1 MGILKRETDK
11 KVLGVFRVLLG
22 LVEPWRMV
30 AVEIRDEEK
39 LVEIE
44 VEWPEGLKATCPEC
58 RRACTVYDYQGMRWW
73 RHLDTMGHT
82 TRLCCRVPRS
92 DCPEHGV
99 KTVAV
104 PWAGAGS
111 RFTMEFE
118 DRSVKLL
125 LIAQSQ
131 SAAAE
136 HLALNWHQVHRIQAA
151 AVRRGLQRRS
161 TEQIS
166 RVGLDEKSFGRGHHY
181 GTVLTDLD
189 QRRVLEVVE
198 HREQSSAEKALES
211 LPAEQRGKLTAVA
224 LDMWPAFI
232 NAARSKAPNAD
243 LVHDRFHIMKH
254 LNEAVDKVRRQE
266 HAELS
271 ADSLDW
277 LSGRKY
283 LFLKSPS
290 AWKVEEKAHFKEL
303 RSKDLKVTKA
313 WGVRESFQH
322 FWSFDTRIGARSF
335 FDQWHCAAN
344 ATDLTPIQKVAAMF
358 LDHINGLLSYA
369 VHKITNAVTEGFN
382 SKIQMIKSSARG
394 FRSFE
399 NYRIAILF
407 HCGKLNL
414 YPQ

>member
-1 MGILKRETDK
+1 MKRETDK
-11 KVLGVFRVLLG
+11 KVLGVFRTLLG
-22 LVEPWRMV
+22 LPEPWRLV
-30 AVEIRDEEK
+30 GVEIKDEAK

-44 VEWPEGLKATCPEC
+44 VAWPERVKVACPEC
-58 RRACTVYDYQGMRWW
+58 HRECGVYDHQGMRWW

-92 DCPEHGV
+92 ECAQHGV
-99 KTVAV
+99 KTVSV

-118 DRSVKLL
+118 ASAVRLL

-136 HLALNWHQVHRIQAA
+136 YLQLSWQQVHRIQAA
-151 AVRRGLQRRS
+151 GVERGLRRRD

-198 HREQSSAEKALES
+198 HREQASAEKALES
-211 LPAEQRGKLTAVA
+211 LPAEQRAQLRVVA
-224 LDMWPAFI
+224 LDMWPAFM
-232 NAARSKAPNAD
+232 NAARLKAPNAD
-243 LVHDRFHIMKH
+243 LVHDRFHVMKH
-254 LNEAVDKVRRQE
+254 LNEAVDKVRKQE

-271 ADSLDW
+271 QESVDW
-277 LSGRKY
+277 LTGRKY

-290 AWKVEEKAHFKEL
+290 TWKAEEKAHFKEL
-303 RSKDLKVTKA
+303 RAKDLKVTQA
-313 WGVRESFQH
+313 WGVRENFQH
-322 FWSFDTRIGARSF
+322 FWSFNTRVGARSF
-335 FDQWHCAAN
+335 FDQWHQAAA
-344 ATDLTPIQKVAAMF
+344 ATDLQPIQKVADML
-358 LDHINGLLSYA
+358 LDHIPGLLSYA
-369 VHKITNAVTEGFN
+369 VHKITNALTEGFN
-382 SKIQMIKSSARG
+382 SKIQMIKSAARG
-394 FRSFE
+394 FRSFQ
-399 NYRIAILF
+399 NYRVAILF
-407 HCGKLNL
+407 HCGKLDL